1 MNGVTPAGRK
11 ALPLTIGGGSV
22 AAVATGLITYLST
35 SESVLGIAISVV
47 ALAVVVSGALVWLA
61 IGGVY
66 KYQQDFA
73 QQYRTEL
80 VELRKRLYA
89 AEGRADAALA
99 RAETAERKGDECE
112 RRCELLRRQLEALER

>member
-1 MNGVTPAGRK
+1 MNSLQPAGRK
-11 ALPLTIGGGSV
+11 ALPLTIGGGSI

-80 VELRKRLYA
+80 VELRKRLFE
-89 AEGRADAALA
+89 AEGRSDAALA
-99 RAETAERKGDECE
+99 RAERAERKGDECE
-112 RRCELLRRQLEALER
+112 RRCEALRRQLEALER